1 MHLGAHFRPL
11 EAGAGI
17 AVMARRLIVNADG
30 FGFGPGATQGIFDA
44 IREGGFISSISVN
57 ANFPEVERLAE
68 LVAQFPQISVGV
80 HLNALAGRP
89 CLPASQVPSLVDAEG
104 FFFNSK
110 FMGMLRHGKISMN
123 ELEAEF
129 DAQIAR
135 AKQFAGDRVT
145 HLDSQANSH
154 LNYLPLFLK
163 LAKKWNLGRMR
174 NNASLICLES
184 PTPRFTRLKAYAL
197 KPHVWL
203 AHHYRKWQMR
213 RAQASG
219 MRMADML
226 ITVGYAGTG
235 DKSDYDNWQRI
246 LRNLPDGTY
255 EIYCHPAYPD
265 DTLKR
270 WSYYYEERR
279 RELDILRGGQL
290 RQLAADLGIQLV
302 PFHAL

>member
-1 MHLGAHFRPL
+1 
-11 EAGAGI
+11 
-17 AVMARRLIVNADG
+17 MARRLIVNADG
-30 FGFGPGATQGIFDA
+30 FGFGGGATQGIFDA
-44 IREGGFISSISVN
+44 IRDGGFISSISVN
-57 ANFPEVERLAE
+57 ANFPEIERLRE
-68 LVAQFPQISVGV
+68 LVVQFPEISVGV
-80 HLNALAGRP
+80 HLNCLAGRP
-89 CLPASQVPSLVDAEG
+89 CLPASQVPSLVDEEG

-110 FMGMLRHGKISMN
+110 FMGRLRRGKISLA

-129 DAQIAR
+129 DAQIFR
-135 AKQFAGDRVT
+135 AKYFAGARVT

-154 LNYLPLFLK
+154 LSYLPLFLK
-163 LAKKWNLGRMR
+163 LAKKWGLERMR

-184 PTPRFTRLKAYAL
+184 PTPRSTRAKAYVR

-203 AHHYRKWQMR
+203 MHRYRKWQMR
-213 RAQASG
+213 RAQAAG

-235 DKSDYDNWQRI
+235 DKSLYENWQRI

-265 DTLKR
+265 ETLRR
-270 WSYYYEERR
+270 WSYYYEERG
-279 RELDILRGGQL
+279 RELEILRGGQL
-290 RQLAADLGIQLV
+290 RQLATDLGIQLV